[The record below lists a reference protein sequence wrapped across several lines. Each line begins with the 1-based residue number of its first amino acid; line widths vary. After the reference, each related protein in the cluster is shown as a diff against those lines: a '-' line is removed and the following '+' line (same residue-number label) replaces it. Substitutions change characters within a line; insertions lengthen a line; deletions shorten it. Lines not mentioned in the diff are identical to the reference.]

1 MHYNETSQISLSNVM
16 PSDTYTNDYFEFT
29 IDGKNTTTNKD
40 IWYEI
45 VLNHGD
51 NHETR
56 TGRIKDN
63 LLMFRLTEVNDNIET
78 EIFTNKSF
86 NNLENKRIYVNT
98 INKNTTN
105 EIKRTYRLYMWI
117 SNDTVIGNVNQ
128 NYTMEEWKDI
138 FASIKV
144 GVSGDFNEKYII
156 PETRCF
162 TTDYAYDE
170 GDGLSITD
178 YDSSCGS
185 SIIIPETIDGT
196 NVVEIASNAFNNKG
210 LIYVDIPSSVVKI
223 GAYAFTENNITSIN
237 VPETVTNL
245 HCKAFDDGVVK
256 NCDMTCKETDA
267 SCFTTKEIKD
277 YQVNSNMTDEELNK
291 CTTYITNLNLSWY
304 DGETVEAFCKGTGTY
319 HNGTFQNSLRN
330 LDDEEIAYFETN
342 NIINLKDTYLSITDY
357 NTSCGT
363 DGIIPKSYQW

>member
-56 TGRIKDN
+56 TKRIKDN

-128 NYTMEEWKDI
+128 DYTMEEWKDI

-156 PETRCF
+156 PETSCF
-162 TTDYAYDE
+162 ATEENET
-170 GDGLSITD
+170 GLTITY

-185 SIIIPETIDGT
+185 RIVIPATIDDKKITKIGSNSFLNKNLLSVSIPSNIT
-196 NVVEIASNAFNNKG
+196 IIDDNAFADRK
-210 LIYVDIPSSVVKI
+210 SVV
-223 GAYAFTENNITSIN
+223 
-237 VPETVTNL
+237 
-245 HCKAFDDGVVK
+245 
-256 NCDMTCKETDA
+256 
-267 SCFTTKEIKD
+267 
-277 YQVNSNMTDEELNK
+277 
-291 CTTYITNLNLSWY
+291 
-304 DGETVEAFCKGTGTY
+304 
-319 HNGTFQNSLRN
+319 
-330 LDDEEIAYFETN
+330 
-342 NIINLKDTYLSITDY
+342 
-357 NTSCGT
+357 
-363 DGIIPKSYQW
+363 